1 MKTLDKYVVK
11 NFLVAVALC
20 FVALMAIR
28 IAADLFFNM
37 DEFTETRGDEAKSI
51 GAVLREIGRYY
62 GFQSLLYFRELGG
75 VMIVVAATFTVA
87 RMNHTNELTAILASG
102 VSLHRVLLPLVLCA
116 MALNVLVVVDSE
128 LLVPRCKF
136 QLVRS
141 RDEMARIGEFEVR
154 AVTDHRHSC
163 WYSGGLQPEA
173 GRVDNPLIMLRDEK
187 YRLRGHISAPSATY
201 DPRRRLWVF
210 PHVPGAG
217 PLDQPSLH
225 LPGAR
230 AAARADFIQTTAAGP
245 EEMIEAALA
254 KARAEGGQVDW
265 GKLAAGRLA
274 INAPRA
280 TEGPLI
286 VGGERLRLELIEGVV
301 RGTVLENAWFLYRA
315 DDGSNM
321 CAFTAPRAT
330 FRQMDDPSHT
340 GWALTDGTLLYAS
353 DLTPRNLKLR
363 QSREF
368 LELLSSREL
377 RHLLRLRRIGDT
389 ERGRLIQHTRFADF
403 FNNII
408 LLLVGLP
415 FVLSRERNIKSSAG
429 LTVLTVGVVYVCVQ
443 FSRHLSVPA
452 MVAAWVPMAVFACV
466 AGYVVQAIKT

>member
-1 MKTLDKYVVK
+1 MKTLDRYVVK

-37 DEFTETRGDEAKSI
+37 DEFTETRGDEAKSM
-51 GAVLREIGRYY
+51 GEVLREIGRYY

-75 VMIVVAATFTVA
+75 VIIVVAATFTVA
-87 RMNHTNELTAILASG
+87 RMNHTNELTAVLASG
-102 VSLHRVLLPLVLCA
+102 VSLHRVLLPLVVCA
-116 MALNVLVVVDSE
+116 MALNVLVVIDSE

-141 RDEMARIGEFEVR
+141 RDEMARIGEFEIR
-154 AVTDHRHSC
+154 TVTDQRGSS
-163 WYSGGLQPEA
+163 WFSGGLQPEA
-173 GRVDNPLIMLRDEK
+173 GRVVHPWIILRDEK

-210 PHVPGAG
+210 PNVPGAG
-217 PLDQPSLH
+217 PLDQPTLQI
-225 LPGAR
+225 PGAL
-230 AAARADFIQTTAAGP
+230 AAARTDFIQTTAAGP

-265 GKLAAGRLA
+265 GELAAGRLA

-286 VGGERLRLELIEGVV
+286 VGGERLRLELVEGVV

-315 DDGSNM
+315 DDGTNM
-321 CAFTAPRAT
+321 CAFRAPQAT
-330 FRQMDDPSHT
+330 YRRGRPAET
-340 GWALTDGTLLYAS
+340 GWVLTDGTLLYAS

-377 RHLLRLRRIGDT
+377 GHLLRLRRIGDT
-389 ERGRLIQHTRFADF
+389 QRGRLIQHTRFADF

-415 FVLSRERNIKSSAG
+415 FVLSRERNIKASAG
-429 LTVLTVGVVYVCVQ
+429 LTVLTVGVVYMCVQ
-443 FSRHLSVPA
+443 FSRHLSIPA
-452 MVAAWVPMAVFACV
+452 TLAAWVPMVVFACV
-466 AGYVVQAIKT
+466 AGYVLRAIKT